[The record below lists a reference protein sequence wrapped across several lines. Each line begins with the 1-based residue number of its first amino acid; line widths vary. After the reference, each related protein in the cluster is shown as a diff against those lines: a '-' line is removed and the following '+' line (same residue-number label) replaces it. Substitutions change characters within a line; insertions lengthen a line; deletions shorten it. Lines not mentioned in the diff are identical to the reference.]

1 MNFHVFGMKWW
12 ALSGSVVKNQ
22 PANAWD
28 MGTIFGLGRSL
39 GEENGNPLQCSRLE
53 NPMDRGA
60 LQATVH
66 GIAKSQ
72 TRLSD
77 FHFHFTL
84 PLAPPGAI
92 TVAEAKP
99 LVYVEKNFRDLPIYL
114 VWENPWSDQIIL
126 ITTLALLSI
135 TGTSSC
141 NAVLLPGLC
150 HPGTP
155 SFLGNQ
161 DVISKEDSPCFS
173 MWDMLLL
180 FWLKHFS
187 VLMIHSHPST
197 NPHP

>member
-1 MNFHVFGMKWW
+1 MI
-12 ALSGSVVKNQ
+12 L
-22 PANAWD
+22 
-28 MGTIFGLGRSL
+28 GLGRSS
-39 GEENGNPLQCSRLE
+39 GEGKGYPLQYSGLE
-53 NPMDRGA
+53 NSMECI
-60 LQATVH
+60 VH
-66 GIAKSQ
+66 GVTKSQ